1 MGVHKGLMAATLAV
15 AAAVVGIAA
24 LVMASAND
32 SSSSSSGNRSASPD
46 VILDGSSTPDL
57 APSIGTNEALGG
69 KQLARVDVETLDG
82 DAVDTGSLIG
92 KPMVINVWYA
102 GCVPCK
108 KELPVFAKLQGE
120 YGDRVRFVG
129 IDSLGPS
136 PSEEQFARGK
146 GVQYEL
152 FYDSDGAFVS
162 AMGISTQPVTMFV
175 RPDGSIAA
183 QAGEVTEDSLR
194 AMIETNVG

>member
-15 AAAVVGIAA
+15 AAVVVGISA
-24 LVMASAND
+24 LVMATGND
-32 SSSSSSGNRSASPD
+32 SSDGTSGSPD
-46 VILDGSSTPDL
+46 VVLDGSSTPDL
-57 APSIGTNEALGG
+57 APTIGTNAALGG
-69 KQLARVDVETLDG
+69 KQLARVEVQTLDG
-82 DAVDTGSLIG
+82 DSVDTGSLIG

-108 KELPVFAKLQGE
+108 KELPVFAELQGE
-120 YGDRVRFVG
+120 YGDQVRFVG

-152 FYDSDGAFVS
+152 YYDSDGSFAS
-162 AMGISTQPVTMFV
+162 SMGISTQPVTMFV

-194 AMIETNVG
+194 AMIENNLG